1 MTKKLKFATAILRI
15 IMKDFG
21 YFGKCEIP
29 LSDEIEVISSA
40 SNEELKEDFLISNN
54 EGLKAEIY
62 APEIDYFLANS
73 QENALNKAK
82 MVLKLY
88 EARALAFD
96 SSNQQDYEKAVGKN
110 VLVIAANERVGL
122 KELLAS
128 NGFKA
133 IFLDEIDFIYG
144 CVGELSAIIDDDG
157 KKLEV
162 ECDFALFSSPKDW
175 ALRQSGCY
183 DISALSDDEIIKIL
197 TKSSPKHSYKN
208 HIFYEN
214 EPCLYHQKRV
224 EICAKCVEICP
235 RVAILKNSEAKEL
248 EFSAIDC
255 IGCGSCVS
263 ICPSG
268 AIDNA
273 VISRSAFNK
282 IAKNYAGFTPLVLLE
297 NSLPNLPL
305 KEGILPFIIPNA
317 KMLDFEHLLS
327 LALGVRGAVILHLP
341 EYAKV
346 TLDAIKLANE
356 IFLKRFNKPLIYI
369 SKSQEELQK
378 IQNLDFSDKLE
389 FFEFF
394 EIGKKYEL
402 IANKLELITNGMD
415 LGEFEVAG
423 GFENGKIEINESKC
437 TLCAACAAAC
447 NTGALIADVSQNAI
461 VFNES
466 LCVGCEYCIKS
477 CAEEGTM
484 SITKDKITL
493 NSEFFALKILAK
505 DELFACLEC
514 GKEFATKKSVER
526 VANMLKANFAG
537 DELKIKSLYCCSDCK
552 AKLALQNQILK
563 GDFDE

>member
-1 MTKKLKFATAILRI
+1 
-15 IMKDFG
+15 MKDFG
-21 YFGKCEIP
+21 YFGECEIP
-29 LSDEIEVISSA
+29 LSDEIQIVSSA
-40 SNEELKEDFLISNN
+40 LSEDFLISNN
-54 EGLKAEIY
+54 KGLKAQIY
-62 APEIDYFLANS
+62 ASEIDYFLANS

-82 MVLKLY
+82 MLLKLY

-96 SSNQQDYEKAVGKN
+96 SSNQQEYEKEVGKN
-110 VLVIAANERVGL
+110 VLVIGANERVGL
-122 KELLAS
+122 KDALND
-128 NGFKA
+128 NGFKTV
-133 IFLDEIDFIYG
+133 FLDEIEFIYG
-144 CVGELSAIIDDDG
+144 CVGELTAIIDDDG

-162 ECDFALFSSPKDW
+162 DCDFALFSQPKEW

-183 DISALSDDEIIKIL
+183 DIDALSDDEIIEIL
-197 TKSSPKHSYKN
+197 RKNSPKYSYKN

-214 EPCLYHQKRV
+214 QPCLYHQKRV
-224 EICAKCVEICP
+224 EICAKCAEICP
-235 RVAILKNSEAKEL
+235 RVAILKNSEIKEL
-248 EFSAIDC
+248 EISLIDC
-255 IGCGSCVS
+255 VNCGSCVS
-263 ICPSG
+263 VCPSG

-305 KEGILPFIIPNA
+305 KEGILPFIIPAA

-341 EYAKV
+341 KYAKV
-346 TLDAIKLANE
+346 TLDAVKLANE

-369 SKSQEELQK
+369 SNSQEELEK

-389 FFEFF
+389 FFEFSEF
-394 EIGKKYEL
+394 GKKYEL
-402 IANKLELITNGMD
+402 IANKLELITAGAD
-415 LGEFEVAG
+415 LGEFEIAG
-423 GFENGKIEINESKC
+423 AFDNGKIEIDENKC
-437 TLCAACAAAC
+437 TLCASCAAAC
-447 NTGALIADVSQNAI
+447 NTGALIADTSQNAI
-461 VFNES
+461 LFNES

-477 CAEEGTM
+477 CAE
-484 SITKDKITL
+484 KDTVFIKKGKIAL
-493 NSEFFALKILAK
+493 NAEFFTPKILAK

-526 VANMLKANFAG
+526 VANMIKASFGG

-563 GDFDE
+563 GGFDE